1 MNLLKFGKSSKLRL
15 FYIELECNHAN
26 KTFNNCFSFDR
37 FTYTCC
43 LWCVAVNILKL
54 RNFNLEHGI
63 THIPLE
69 LPWSS
74 PGFVN
79 VYFIE
84 DSNGLIMIDCG
95 VDGNEYLK
103 LLESKMDSF
112 GITFEDIKLLIG
124 THMHSDHIG
133 LSTTIREKN
142 IPFALYKNSV
152 DFIEG
157 YNDWSI
163 RFKQLKEYARNE
175 GAPKS
180 FLDDLDQIETPKY
193 AGKLSN
199 PEILLDEGK
208 LKEVNRNIEVIFTPG
223 HDRTEI
229 SILDNPSK
237 ILFSGD
243 HILPKITP
251 FIPLE
256 DAEDDMLQKYTSSL
270 DKVYNL
276 EQKLIAPGHG
286 SLIEKPYLRIE
297 QMKLHH
303 KRRSEKII
311 KLIGNSQL
319 SGWEIVSLLFPRKL
333 DALNLRLA
341 FQETMAHL
349 KYLENNK
356 KIIHI
361 VNSKVNLWE
370 IAKQA

>member
-1 MNLLKFGKSSKLRL
+1 M

-26 KTFNNCFSFDR
+26 KTFDNCFSFDR
-37 FTYTCC
+37 FTNTCRFWR
-43 LWCVAVNILKL
+43 LVINILKL
-54 RNFNLEHGI
+54 KNFNLEYGI

-84 DSNGLIMIDCG
+84 DSNGLVMIDCG
-95 VDGNEYLK
+95 VDGNKYLK
-103 LLESKMDSF
+103 LLESKMASIGISF
-112 GITFEDIKLLIG
+112 GDVKLLIG

-133 LSTTIREKN
+133 LSSTIRDKG

-152 DFIEG
+152 DFIKG

-163 RFKQLKEYARNE
+163 RFKQLKIYAKKE

-180 FLDDLDQIETPKY
+180 FLNDLDQIETPEF
-193 AGKLSN
+193 AGKISK
-199 PEILLDEGK
+199 PEVLLDEGK
-208 LKEVNRNIEVIFTPG
+208 LKDSDRNIEIIFTPG

-256 DAEDDMLQKYTSSL
+256 DEKDDMLEKYTSSL
-270 DKVYNL
+270 DKVYKL

-286 SLIEKPYLRIE
+286 SLIENPYSRIE

-303 KRRSEKII
+303 KKRSDKII

-319 SGWEIVSLLFPRKL
+319 SGWEVVNLLFPRKL
-333 DALNLRLA
+333 DSLNLRLA

-356 KIIHI
+356 KVNHI
-361 VNSKVNLWE
+361 VGEKVNLWE
-370 IAKQA
+370 STKRA

>member
-1 MNLLKFGKSSKLRL
+1 
-15 FYIELECNHAN
+15 
-26 KTFNNCFSFDR
+26 
-37 FTYTCC
+37 
-43 LWCVAVNILKL
+43 
-54 RNFNLEHGI
+54 
-63 THIPLE
+63 
-69 LPWSS
+69 
-74 PGFVN
+74 
-79 VYFIE
+79 
-84 DSNGLIMIDCG
+84 MIDCG
-95 VDGNEYLK
+95 VNGSEYLK
-103 LLESKMDSF
+103 LLESKMTSY
-112 GITFEDIKLLIG
+112 GISFEDVKLLIG

-133 LSTTIREKN
+133 LSSTIRNKN
-142 IPFALYKNSV
+142 IQFALYKNSV
-152 DFIEG
+152 DFIDG

-163 RFKQLKEYARNE
+163 RFKQLKHYAKNE

-193 AGKLSN
+193 AGKLSK
-199 PEILLDEGK
+199 PDVLLDEGRTK
-208 LKEVNRNIEVIFTPG
+208 NINRNIEIIFTPG

-256 DAEDDMLQKYTSSL
+256 DPTDDMLQKYTSSL

-276 EQKLIAPGHG
+276 DQKLIAPGHG
-286 SLIEKPYLRIE
+286 SIIGNPYSRIE

-303 KRRSEKII
+303 ERRSEKII

-319 SGWEIVSLLFPRKL
+319 SGWEVVSLLFPRKL

-349 KYLENNK
+349 KYLENNGK
-356 KIIHI
+356 VKHLM
-361 VNSKVNLWE
+361 NSKINLWE
-370 IAKQA
+370 TTKQV

>member
-1 MNLLKFGKSSKLRL
+1 MVV
-15 FYIELECNHAN
+15 
-26 KTFNNCFSFDR
+26 D
-37 FTYTCC
+37 
-43 LWCVAVNILKL
+43 VLKL
-54 RNFNLEHGI
+54 KNFTLQHGI

-69 LPWSS
+69 LPWTS

-84 DSNGLIMIDCG
+84 DATGLVMIDCG
-95 VDGNEYLK
+95 VDGAEYLE
-103 LLESKMDSF
+103 LLENKMASVGISF
-112 GITFEDIKLLIG
+112 DDIKLLIG

-133 LSTTIREKN
+133 LSSTIRAKG

-152 DFIEG
+152 DFIKG

-163 RFKQLKEYARNE
+163 RFKKLKEYARKE
-175 GAPKS
+175 GAPND
-180 FLDDLDQIETPKY
+180 FLNDLDQIKTPKF
-193 AGKLSN
+193 AGKISE
-199 PEILLDEGK
+199 PEVLLDEGR
-208 LKEVNRNIEVIFTPG
+208 LKDISRNIEIIFTPG

-256 DAEDDMLQKYTSSL
+256 DDKDDMLQKYSDSL

-286 SLIEKPYLRIE
+286 SLIENPYSRIE

-319 SGWEIVSLLFPRKL
+319 TGWEVVNLLFPRKL

-356 KIIHI
+356 KINHI
-361 VNSKVNLWE
+361 IGEKINLWE
-370 IAKQA
+370 SVKRA

>member
-1 MNLLKFGKSSKLRL
+1 M

-26 KTFNNCFSFDR
+26 KTFNNRFSFDR
-37 FTYTCC
+37 FTNT
-43 LWCVAVNILKL
+43 WCFCRVVNNILKL

-79 VYFIE
+79 IYFIE
-84 DSNGLIMIDCG
+84 DTNGLVMIDCG
-95 VDGNEYLK
+95 VNGSEYLK
-103 LLESKMDSF
+103 LLESKMTSY
-112 GITFEDIKLLIG
+112 GISFEDVKLLIG

-133 LSTTIREKN
+133 LSSTIRNKN
-142 IPFALYKNSV
+142 IQFALYKNSV
-152 DFIEG
+152 DFIDG

-163 RFKQLKEYARNE
+163 RFKQLKHYAKNE

-193 AGKLSN
+193 AGKLSK
-199 PEILLDEGK
+199 PDVLLDEGRAK
-208 LKEVNRNIEVIFTPG
+208 NINRNIEIIFTPG

-256 DAEDDMLQKYTSSL
+256 DPTDDMLQKYTSSL

-276 EQKLIAPGHG
+276 DQKLIAPGHG
-286 SLIEKPYLRIE
+286 SIIGNPYSRIE

-303 KRRSEKII
+303 ERRSEKII

-319 SGWEIVSLLFPRKL
+319 SGWEVVSLLFPRKL

-349 KYLENNK
+349 KYLENNGK
-356 KIIHI
+356 VKHLM
-361 VNSKVNLWE
+361 NSKINLWE
-370 IAKQA
+370 TTKQV

>member
-1 MNLLKFGKSSKLRL
+1 MA
-15 FYIELECNHAN
+15 I
-26 KTFNNCFSFDR
+26 
-37 FTYTCC
+37 
-43 LWCVAVNILKL
+43 NILNL
-54 RNFNLEHGI
+54 RNFNLKHGI

-79 VYFIE
+79 VYFVE
-84 DSNGLIMIDCG
+84 DSNGLVMIDCG

-103 LLESKMDSF
+103 LLENKMDLL

-180 FLDDLDQIETPKY
+180 FLDDLDQIKTPKY
-193 AGKLSN
+193 AGKLSK

-208 LKEVNRNIEVIFTPG
+208 LKEIDRNIEIIFTPG

-270 DKVYNL
+270 DKVYKL

-286 SLIEKPYLRIE
+286 SLIEKPYSRIE

-311 KLIGNSQL
+311 KLIGNSQF
-319 SGWEIVSLLFPRKL
+319 SGWEVVNMLFPRKL

-356 KIIHI
+356 KVNHI
-361 VNSKVNLWE
+361 LNSKVNLWE
-370 IAKQA
+370 IAKRT

>member
-1 MNLLKFGKSSKLRL
+1 M

-26 KTFNNCFSFDR
+26 KTFDNCFSFDR
-37 FTYTCC
+37 FTNTCRF
-43 LWCVAVNILKL
+43 WRVVINILKL
-54 RNFNLEHGI
+54 KNFNLEHGI

-84 DSNGLIMIDCG
+84 DSNGLVMIDCG

-103 LLESKMDSF
+103 LLESKMASIGISF
-112 GITFEDIKLLIG
+112 GDVKLLIG

-133 LSTTIREKN
+133 LSSTIREKG

-152 DFIEG
+152 DFIKG

-163 RFKQLKEYARNE
+163 RFKQLKIYAKKE

-180 FLDDLDQIETPKY
+180 FLNDLDQIETPEF
-193 AGKLSN
+193 AGKISK
-199 PEILLDEGK
+199 PEVLLDEGK
-208 LKEVNRNIEVIFTPG
+208 LKDSDRNIEIIFTPG

-256 DAEDDMLQKYTSSL
+256 DEKDDMLEKYTSSL

-286 SLIEKPYLRIE
+286 SLIENPYSRIE

-303 KRRSEKII
+303 KKRSDKIC
-311 KLIGNSQL
+311 LLYTSPSPRDATL
-319 SGWEIVSLLFPRKL
+319 SRMPSS
-333 DALNLRLA
+333 A
-341 FQETMAHL
+341 
-349 KYLENNK
+349 
-356 KIIHI
+356 
-361 VNSKVNLWE
+361 
-370 IAKQA
+370 